1 MRTKKITIAV
11 IVVIILA
18 LAVTAALTMP
28 RFHRG
33 DRIKLNIRVK
43 GVQADT
49 LEFTVDDRIPGE
61 DDLEV
66 RTNGD
71 TAEISIKA
79 DKYATYSV
87 RIDGAEK
94 PLEVRIKKWDWHEL
108 VDADIDF
115 TISENGVSYSAE
127 SSVTT
132 GEMPFRTHTTTSG
145 IAEEKDGYYS
155 VHIA

>member
-1 MRTKKITIAV
+1 MKTKKIALTV
-11 IVVIILA
+11 TVVIILA

-33 DRIKLNIRVK
+33 DRIKLNIRVE
-43 GVQADT
+43 GTQAET
-49 LEFTVDDRIPGE
+49 LEFTLDNRVPGE
-61 DDLEV
+61 DDFTV
-66 RTNGD
+66 KTDSD
-71 TAEISIKA
+71 TAEVSVKA
-79 DKYATYSV
+79 AEYGTYSL
-87 RIDGAEK
+87 RIDGAGK

-132 GEMPFRTHTTTSG
+132 GELPFREHNSTSG
-145 IAEEKDGYYS
+145 AAEEKDGYYS
-155 VHIA
+155 VYIS